1 LNKVFYVH
9 LSNIYI
15 KEDIINTIKD
25 RDIYYHYK
33 FLLGTHGSDR
43 AIVLTSIL
51 FNKEEDTVKK
61 ICEEGDK
68 EYNEK
73 I

>member
-1 LNKVFYVH
+1 LNRVFYVYF
-9 LSNIYI
+9 SNILL
-15 KEDIINTIKD
+15 KEVIINTIKD

-33 FLLGTHGSDR
+33 FLLGTHGSNR

-51 FNKEEDTVKK
+51 FNKDEDKVKK
-61 ICEEGDK
+61 ICEEGEK